1 MCGLIVLCRRFGRDP
16 GKSPFII
23 RLRRRLTEN
32 PDNIA
37 PPIAACLGDLV
48 TLCLVGVVSAALIN
62 FVNTPVPFILVL
74 LVILSS
80 FSCALFTHRNP
91 FVKDLIKQGWSP
103 LFGAMVISSGSGIV
117 LDLFASRYEGFPLLA
132 IVISGLF
139 SFHFQ
144 SDNFLTW
151 CY

>member
-1 MCGLIVLCRRFGRDP
+1 VVSLCFVVDLDAIQASHRL
-16 GKSPFII
+16 SPTF
-23 RLRRRLTEN
+23 LHDTNWN

-62 FVNTPVPFILVL
+62 LVNTPFPFILVL

-80 FSCALFTHRNP
+80 FSCALITHRNP

-103 LFGAMVISSGSGIV
+103 LFGAMIISSATGIV
-117 LDLFASRYEGFPLLA
+117 LDIFASRYEGFPLLA

-139 SFHFQ
+139 PLC
-144 SDNFLTW
+144 NLEMFLS
-151 CY
+151 